1 MLPLEPDVEQTSNPY
16 AVSSYA
22 QEEAR
27 ARESWALLSP
37 QEQFAFLVEIGIYT
51 ADGKLHPNYD
61 HRPEAE
67 GPKHA
72 ETK

>member
-1 MLPLEPDVEQTSNPY
+1 MNQPTNPY
-16 AVSSYA
+16 ADPQIAADSAAV
-22 QEEAR
+22 R
-27 ARESWALLSP
+27 ARWASLSP

-61 HRPEAE
+61 HRPETA

-72 ETK
+72 AAK